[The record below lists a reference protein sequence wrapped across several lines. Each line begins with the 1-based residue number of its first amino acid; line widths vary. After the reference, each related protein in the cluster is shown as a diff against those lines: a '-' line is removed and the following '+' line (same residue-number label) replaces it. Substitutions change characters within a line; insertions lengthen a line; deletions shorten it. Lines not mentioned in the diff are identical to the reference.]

1 MQTPQDR
8 TYANLEVI
16 LEEACKK
23 FPHGGDH
30 SIRKKIAQK
39 LLQSAQQGNSR
50 SSDLSEVARRMLSEL
65 TKNP

>member
-16 LEEACKK
+16 LEETCKE

-39 LLQSAQQGNSR
+39 LLQSAQQGNR
-50 SSDLSEVARRMLSEL
+50 KSSDLSEVARRMLSEL
-65 TKNP
+65 TKHP